1 MYLDLVLAVILL
13 SDFLV
18 IELLM
23 PTFFQ
28 ALNKTKIQI
37 SGSDI
42 LDFKKNVVFSPF
54 NCCLRVVL

>member
-1 MYLDLVLAVILL
+1 MYLDLVLAVILV
-13 SDFLV
+13 SDFHV

-42 LDFKKNVVFSPF
+42 LDFKKNFVFSPF
-54 NCCLRVVL
+54 NC

>member
-1 MYLDLVLAVILL
+1 MLGRLLLRLVLAVILL

-42 LDFKKNVVFSPF
+42 LDFKKNVVFF
-54 NCCLRVVL
+54 TV